1 MVKKTGETVRILR
14 HFNALPEKVFVAWIN
29 PAKARKF
36 LFATKTGN
44 MVRAEIDARVGGS
57 FIFTDRRDG
66 EDIDHIGT
74 YLAIERPNK
83 IAFSFYVPK
92 YQSAEESTF
101 VTIDIVNSKDG
112 SDLTLTHE
120 GVRLYYRERT
130 KQGWIAILDQL
141 ENKVLN
147 NY

>member
-1 MVKKTGETVRILR
+1 MAKKAGETVRVTR

-44 MVRAEIDARVGGS
+44 MVRAEIDARPGGS
-57 FIFTDRRDG
+57 FIFTDQRDG

-74 YLAIERPNK
+74 YIAVDRPHK
-83 IAFSFYVPK
+83 IVFSFYVPK
-92 YQSAEESTF
+92 YQSAEESTI
-101 VTIDIVNSKDG
+101 VTIDIANSKDG

-120 GVRLYYRERT
+120 GVLLDYKERT
-130 KQGWIAILDQL
+130 KQGWIMILDQL
-141 ENKVLN
+141 ESKVLA
-147 NY
+147 